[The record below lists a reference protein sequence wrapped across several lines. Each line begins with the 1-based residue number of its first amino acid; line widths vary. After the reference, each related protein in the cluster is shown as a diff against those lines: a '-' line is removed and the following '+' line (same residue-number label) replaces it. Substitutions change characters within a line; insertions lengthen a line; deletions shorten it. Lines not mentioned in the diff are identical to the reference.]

1 MRVCPK
7 CDGEITDDRRICR
20 KCGSIVPEVDSAV
33 TAESAM
39 AAEVISESNDRPVRE
54 GESQPSTD
62 SISIDLETSQGQV
75 AGGGIWTCPKCA
87 SPVTHEFAVCWNCG
101 TTRDGVEDPSFA
113 ALVAKEDKSDL
124 REAPGTDHSSKAHG
138 WHGRATSGSAETCL
152 RVSFKHFHSTLASW
166 EKLSRQ
172 AADFA
177 TEIGPE
183 RLISISHSEDG
194 NDGVVI
200 VWYWV

>member
-1 MRVCPK
+1 MRKCPK
-7 CDGEITDDRRICR
+7 CNGEITDDRRICR
-20 KCGSIVPEVDSAV
+20 KCGSIVPVLDSAV
-33 TAESAM
+33 TAESAI
-39 AAEVISESNDRPVRE
+39 APEVISERNDHPVSE
-54 GESQPSTD
+54 GETQPSTG
-62 SISIDLETSQGQV
+62 SIAIDIDTSQGEV

-87 SPVTHEFAVCWNCG
+87 SPVTPEFAVCWNCG
-101 TTRDGVEDPSFA
+101 TTRDGVEDPTFA
-113 ALVAKEDKSDL
+113 ALVAEEDNRDSC
-124 REAPGTDHSSKAHG
+124 ETPATDRSSVFVGSHASV
-138 WHGRATSGSAETCL
+138 TSGPAATGL
-152 RVSFKHFHSTLASW
+152 RVTFKHFRSTFESW
-166 EKLSRQ
+166 AELSRQ